1 MMGNLSET
9 LDYEYSTPWSRHGT
23 ANTCILGVESRHYR
37 SIYFFLVAFS
47 AVVKNNDSA
56 QIYDM
61 IHILRI
67 KLTLRGMRASTRAMR
82 AGIARQFSNIKKGR
96 IADNGNC
103 RGR

>member
-1 MMGNLSET
+1 MEQT
-9 LDYEYSTPWSRHGT
+9 RHGQHR
-23 ANTCILGVESRHYR
+23 CILGVESGHYR

-67 KLTLRGMRASTRAMR
+67 KLTLRGMRASTSAMR